1 MTSLPVLLWLV
12 FSMRILVALAIIG
25 AALQLP
31 RLVTVAIAVCG
42 LLLCAPVQDLAPLS
56 MLSTAQLALALGR
69 ELTIGAT
76 LGLVASLPLWAVS
89 AAGAALDAQLVT
101 IGPTSAITEHRR
113 YYQLFWSL
121 TAGMLFLASNG
132 LALVLGQLTRSFIR
146 LPIAITQTDAADAV
160 ADFARTTIASL
171 GAVFS
176 LAMPMA
182 MPLLL
187 TVMALMIAAHISGRI
202 AGQQGPWS
210 VVTGAMP
217 LAVLVAVAAV
227 YGATCHYITQ
237 IVVAALA

>member
-1 MTSLPVLLWLV
+1 MTALLVWLTL
-12 FSMRILVALAIIG
+12 SMRIVIALAIIG

-31 RLVTVAIAVCG
+31 RLVTAAVAVSG
-42 LLLCAPVQDLAPLS
+42 LLLCAPLQELAQLS
-56 MLSTAQLALALGR
+56 MLSTQQLALALGR

-76 LGLVASLPLWAVS
+76 LGILASLPLWAVS

-101 IGPTSAITEHRR
+101 LGPTIARAEHRR

-132 LALVLGQLTRSFIR
+132 LALVLGQLTRSFGR
-146 LPIAITQTDAADAV
+146 LPMVVTQTAAAGSV
-160 ADFARTTIASL
+160 ADLAQTTVAGL

-202 AGQQGPWS
+202 AGQQGPWT

-227 YGATCHYITQ
+227 YGATCHYVTQ